1 MMQWEPFIAA
11 LGVIGI
17 VIIIVIVVLLLINA
31 IFLGIALGFVNG
43 KNRDLGTTFVTA
55 LLNAL
60 IGWIPCIGCILSL
73 YFIKSRHDLGWG
85 GAIAAYI
92 LTIII
97 AIVVIIAILFI
108 AFPAAWGIL
117 WGLLPF

>member
-11 LGVIGI
+11 LGVIGL
-17 VIIIVIVVLLLINA
+17 VLVLVFVVFLLINA
-31 IFLGIALGFVNG
+31 VFLGIALGFVNG
-43 KNRDLGTTFVTA
+43 KNRDLGTTFVTS

-60 IGWIPCIGCILSL
+60 VSVIPCIGCILAL
-73 YFIKSRHDLGWG
+73 YFIKTRHDLGWG

-92 LTIII
+92 LTFVI
-97 AIVVIIAILFI
+97 AIVVIIAILFL
-108 AFPAAWGIL
+108 AFPAAWAVL